1 MCYLGTA
8 LDCEVFVDPKGR
20 FLNACRGLAVDRPPV
35 WMMRQAGRTLPEY
48 QELRASY
55 SFWQICRTP
64 ELAAE
69 ATLQPV
75 RRFGMDVAVVFS
87 DILVVPAAMGLEVS
101 FSPQVAVSP
110 PVRTAA
116 DVERLLQARDGADLS
131 YVAEAVRCACDASG
145 PRLAVLGF
153 AGAPF
158 TLACY
163 MVEGGA
169 SRHFEHVRGMM
180 YGDPHLFERLLD
192 ALSTVIE
199 RCLRLQIEAGA
210 AAVQL
215 FDTWAG
221 ELSASD
227 YRRVALPC
235 MRRLAQR
242 LRPAGVPL
250 IYHING
256 IGNLLEVAAE
266 IRADVLGIDWRVD
279 LAEVRR
285 RLGPH
290 QAVQGNLDPAVLFA
304 PPDFIRERVFAILDQ
319 TGGRGHVVNLGHG
332 VIPGTPLTGIQ
343 AFVDAVRR
351 WGEVRHG

>member
-1 MCYLGTA
+1 M
-8 LDCEVFVDPKGR
+8 DPKGR
-20 FLNACRGLAVDRPPV
+20 FLSACRGLAVDRPPV

-48 QELRASY
+48 QKLRSNY
-55 SFWQICRTP
+55 SFWQLCRTP

-69 ATLQPV
+69 VTLQPV
-75 RRFGMDVAVVFS
+75 RRFCMDVAVIFS
-87 DILVVPAAMGLEVS
+87 DILVVPAALGLEVR

-116 DVERLLQARDGADLS
+116 DVERLLRAQEHADLT
-131 YVAEAVRCACDASG
+131 YVAEAVRCACEAGG
-145 PRLAVLGF
+145 PGLAVLGF

-169 SRHFEHVRGMM
+169 SRHFEHVRGLM
-180 YGDPHLFERLLD
+180 YGDPRLFERLLG
-192 ALSTVIE
+192 ALSTAIAN
-199 RCLRLQIEAGA
+199 CLWIQIDAGA

-227 YRRVALPC
+227 YRRFILPG
-235 MRRLAQR
+235 MQNLVQR
-242 LRPAGVPL
+242 LRPAGVPI
-250 IYHING
+250 IYHVNG

-266 IRADVLGIDWRVD
+266 TGADVLGIDWRVD
-279 LAEVRR
+279 LGEVRR
-285 RLGPH
+285 RVGPH
-290 QAVQGNLDPAVLFA
+290 RAVQGNLDPAVLFA

-343 AFVDAVRR
+343 AFVNAVRQ
-351 WGEVRHG
+351 WGEARHG